1 MPSLLIYLVPV
12 AVTLLGQL
20 ATVVAI
26 LGLRRAY
33 DCDIF
38 LPGGVAFAPAQ
49 QNRWLL
55 VSSVC
60 HLAAAL
66 GLVAW
71 VSVLE
76 RGAPFPARWTEYA
89 HGARLAVPLL
99 YFLGMAVMVRVGRHL
114 SRFSDLKMTRP
125 DGSVLF
131 PAQLMK
137 PLWLAVNLQGAAALI
152 VLGVFYHRS
161 LLGLLMQ

>member
-1 MPSLLIYLVPV
+1 MIYLIPLV
-12 AVTLLGQL
+12 VTLLGQL
-20 ATVVAI
+20 ATLVAVV
-26 LGLRRAY
+26 GLRRAY

-38 LPGGVAFAPAQ
+38 LPGGVEFAPTR
-49 QNRWLL
+49 QNRLLL

-71 VSVLE
+71 VAALE
-76 RGAPFPARWTEYA
+76 RGAPLSARVLELA
-89 HGARLAVPLL
+89 HAARVAVPLL
-99 YFLGMAVMVRVGRHL
+99 YFLGMVVMVRVGRHL

-125 DGSVLF
+125 DGSVLL

-152 VLGVFYHRS
+152 VIGVFYHRS